1 MSVLKRI
8 ALAAARAIGAIVLL
22 ATATTEAGAQTPP
35 PSPTPT
41 AVFTPASTVTPG
53 ITPRAG
59 SPTPAPAGTPRP
71 APTELRVAVTAHPL
85 DANNVPLPLDRRP
98 PDEIAVSWQ
107 VLPGYTGVF
116 EVQRAIVPRGSAARE
131 WSQFATV
138 PASAASGGRAT
149 AGDTAPAAESASIQ
163 RCYRVRTVIAGETG
177 PYSSEVCTA
186 LPPVSVGSVTP
197 PVTVT
202 VTPAPPGTGNGTP
215 AHSAGWYELA
225 VVVLGALGVAG
236 AASVAA
242 GAFTRGRA

>member
-1 MSVLKRI
+1 MSALQRI
-8 ALAAARAIGAIVLL
+8 ALAALPAFGALVLV
-22 ATATTEAGAQTPP
+22 ATATAVRAQTPP

-41 AVFTPASTVTPG
+41 AVLTPASTVTPG

-59 SPTPAPAGTPRP
+59 SPTPGPAGTPWP
-71 APTELRVAVTAHPL
+71 APTDLRVTVTAHPL
-85 DANNVPLPLDRRP
+85 DVNNVPLPLDRRP

-107 VLPGYTGVF
+107 VANGFTGVF

-138 PASAASGGRAT
+138 PASAATGGRAS
-149 AGDTAPAAESASIQ
+149 AGDSAPAAESASTQ

-177 PYSSEVCTA
+177 PYSPEVCTA

-202 VTPAPPGTGNGTP
+202 VTPAPPGTGSGTP
-215 AHSAGWYELA
+215 AHTAGWYELV

-242 GAFTRGRA
+242 SAFTRSGR